1 MNIPMESR
9 RVHHRT
15 RQAMA
20 VAAIMAVAGTLLL
33 ARPQE
38 SQNEPVELSAVVLD
52 DRDMPVRGLV
62 EADFQVKENGRP
74 VMVTGFNSVATDAS
88 ATRGRS
94 IVLILGAAGTDP
106 ALTTRVQRIANAVMK
121 RAGTGDQVSVV
132 RYSKPKEEIAGDR
145 QEMSM
150 RIAEYR
156 AITGAPLNAKTSQD
170 VLDLVARISSDL
182 ARTEPRRHAIV
193 AIGSP
198 GVFDVIEPPQKSY
211 ELNWPYWVKAL
222 TAAGRANASLYL
234 IDPLGLTGRV
244 RINPDGL
251 IAQTGGTIFDN
262 LNEFEKAIDR
272 IWAETGS
279 YYRLEYL
286 PAGDKR
292 EVQTIDVKVS
302 RPGVK
307 VRARRSR

>member
-1 MNIPMESR
+1 MNQR
-9 RVHHRT
+9 NAL
-15 RQAMA
+15 AMA
-20 VAAIMAVAGTLLL
+20 VAGIVAVAGVLLF
-33 ARPQE
+33 ARPQQ

-52 DRDMPVRGLV
+52 DRDTPVRGLV

-106 ALTTRVQRIANAVMK
+106 ALTVRVQRVANAFMK
-121 RAGTGDQVSVV
+121 RAGNGDEIAVV
-132 RYSKPKEEIAGDR
+132 RYSNPKEELAGGR

-170 VLDLVARISSDL
+170 VLDLIARISSDL

-198 GVFDVIEPPQKSY
+198 GVFDVVEPPLKSY

-222 TAAGRANASLYL
+222 NAAGRANASLYL

-279 YYRLEYL
+279 YYRVEYL
-286 PAGDKR
+286 PAADRR
-292 EVQTIDVKVS
+292 EVQAIDVKVS
-302 RPGVK
+302 RPGLK